1 MIGRQCGDCVGSSS
15 WEKELKEVRNRL
27 PSPIAHAV
35 HEVLSGGDER
45 SRFILLLEAIEL
57 TARFV
62 ALLGAAEILKSGH
75 HDFDKFEWL
84 GSGTFGSTFGF
95 LQFYSHEQKQTSLGN
110 LLLEKHDLPQ
120 VKALVEQRKDV
131 NCLRFFEACKDLRK
145 TDRGHGAPSK
155 KEAGRKLQLVAS
167 AFVEIVNHMGFG
179 SGLTVWFVEDIR
191 LPSRVEEEVHYVELL
206 GTNRP
211 IPEKLVVPAQ
221 SPFEPD
227 HVYVKTGDVFID
239 LHPWMVWH
247 DESLFFFDATKRD
260 EAEYKT
266 HWKGTKK
273 EKLKRF
279 AVELLRVA
287 PSLFEPQ
294 FWPESDNESASMEE
308 ELESSS
314 LGVLGSPL
322 ALDHGPQSKFSSSGA
337 DPSLDG
343 SKSTPNV
350 KPSSGK
356 QGSLTKDALLDSSYE
371 EPEIIILSDPPEFT
385 VFEKMSKPAR
395 TAYVLRFVLESYPQ
409 VFPLELLLGQQNIHD
424 LAKATWDHLSKQHHA
439 ACSPH
444 FVQGPRH
451 HIFPPKPSWF
461 PTRVDEGALLANLSY
476 DLGSKGSSW
485 SALLETMENSGP
497 LYRTH
502 RVQKGTGGVRTLHE
516 PIEPLKRAQTR
527 ISKALLATHSF
538 HNNATAYVPE
548 RSHVHHAL
556 QHTAATSALK
566 VDIKD
571 FFGSITS
578 RHLLRAF
585 SRWTFTLPNGSNT
598 PHWDGTKFH
607 FFAARPVRVPNPFAN
622 FSREGKLAVL
632 KLCLRNDRLPQG
644 APSSPALANLVAHTL
659 DCKLAA
665 LRLKGLT
672 YTRYADDIVISQ
684 ATSLVH
690 WEPADALA
698 HVEHALN
705 HEGWKLNDSK
715 TVFWTAEE
723 GTPLTICGIRVPG
736 PQQKFPDLSRDLK
749 RKVRAALHAMS
760 KASDSD
766 LNESRGILAY
776 AYFATG
782 NFAYRMASSSDTA
795 RLVENLGRHLGYK
808 DDALR
813 DFVGVWRSVRRPEA
827 PHLGLPKS

>member
-1 MIGRQCGDCVGSSS
+1 MGSDS
-15 WEKELKEVRNRL
+15 WEKELKEIKSQL

-35 HEVLSGGDER
+35 HEVLSGGDSF
-45 SRFILLLEAIEL
+45 SRFILLLESIEL
-57 TARFV
+57 TARFL

-95 LQFYSHEQKQTSLGN
+95 LQFYSQEQRQTALGS

-120 VKALVEQRKDV
+120 VKALLEQRKDV

-145 TDRGHGAPSK
+145 THRGHGAPSK

-167 AFVEIVNHMGFG
+167 AFVEIVNHIGFG

-191 LPSRVEEEVHYVELL
+191 LPSRVEEEVHYIELL

-211 IPEKLVVPAQ
+211 MPEKLLVPAQ
-221 SPFEPD
+221 SPFEPH
-227 HVYVKTGDVFID
+227 HVYVKTGELFSD

-266 HWKGTKK
+266 HWNGTRK
-273 EKLKRF
+273 EKLTDL
-279 AVELLRVA
+279 AAELLKVA

-294 FWPESDNESASMEE
+294 FWPEPEDEDASMEDGSKSYLE
-308 ELESSS
+308 ELVSPS
-314 LGVLGSPL
+314 LGILGSPL
-322 ALDHGPQSKFSSSGA
+322 ALDHGPQSEFH
-337 DPSLDG
+337 PSLEG
-343 SKSTPNV
+343 SKSTSSIEL
-350 KPSSGK
+350 SSGK
-356 QGSLTKDALLDSSYE
+356 EDSLTKDAVLDSSGE
-371 EPEIIILSDPPEFT
+371 EPKIVILTDPPEVTAFA
-385 VFEKMSKPAR
+385 KMSPAR
-395 TAYVLRFVLESYPQ
+395 TAYLLRLWLERDPQ
-409 VFPLELLLGQQNIHD
+409 VVPLKLLLRQQATQD
-424 LAKATWDHLSKQHHA
+424 LAKATWDHLAEQHHA
-439 ACSPH
+439 ACAPH
-444 FVQGPRH
+444 FIQGPRH
-451 HIFPPKPSWF
+451 HIFPPKPTWF
-461 PTRVDEGALLANLSY
+461 PTRVDEGALLANLSS
-476 DLGSKGSSW
+476 DLDSNGSSW
-485 SALLETMENSGP
+485 SALLETMENLGP

-502 RVQKGTGGVRTLHE
+502 RVQKRTGGVRTLHE

-527 ISKALLATHSF
+527 ISKALLATFSF
-538 HNNATAYVPE
+538 HDNATAYVPE

-585 SRWTFTLPNGSNT
+585 SRWTFTLPNSSNT
-598 PHWDGTKFH
+598 PHWDGTKFQ

-622 FSREGKLAVL
+622 FSREGKLAIL

-644 APSSPALANLVAHTL
+644 APSSPALANLIAHTL

-684 ATSLVH
+684 ATSLVQ
-690 WEPADALA
+690 WEPIDTLA
-698 HVEHALN
+698 QVEHALN
-705 HEGWKLNDSK
+705 HEGWMLNDSK
-715 TVFWTAEE
+715 TVFWSADER
-723 GTPLTICGIRVPG
+723 TPLTICGIRVPG
-736 PQQKFPDLSRDLK
+736 PHQKFPDLSRDLK
-749 RKVRAALHAMS
+749 RKVRAALHATE
-760 KASDSD
+760 KARD
-766 LNESRGILAY
+766 LDESRGMLAY

-795 RLVENLGRHLGYK
+795 RLVENLGRNLGYK